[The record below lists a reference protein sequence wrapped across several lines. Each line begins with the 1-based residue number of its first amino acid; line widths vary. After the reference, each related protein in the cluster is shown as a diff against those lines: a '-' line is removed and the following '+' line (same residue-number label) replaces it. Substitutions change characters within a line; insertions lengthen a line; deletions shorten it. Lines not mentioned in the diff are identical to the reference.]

1 MEKYL
6 TVRNMIDINKI
17 DKVFKDIG
25 YLKKQLSNGDVQY
38 FKNDIFCKFEYV
50 SGLDSYI
57 LSSSL
62 GNEEAKQNIFEDD
75 EVYSNLTSDNEILD
89 KLKSDIAN
97 LIND

>member
-1 MEKYL
+1 M
-6 TVRNMIDINKI
+6 RNMIDINKI

-25 YLKKQLSNGDVQY
+25 YLKKQLPNGDVQY

-57 LSSSL
+57 LSSAH

-75 EVYSNLTSDNEILD
+75 EVYSNSMSDNEILD

>member
-1 MEKYL
+1 
-6 TVRNMIDINKI
+6 MIDINKI

-57 LSSSL
+57 LSS
-62 GNEEAKQNIFEDD
+62 D